1 MHIIQERLYRRHCF
15 NHKLGYIKDLG
26 TITSDMKRMI
36 LVDDSREAITL
47 SKENSIL
54 VSSWKGDEKDTELL
68 EL

>member
-1 MHIIQERLYRRHCF
+1 
-15 NHKLGYIKDLG
+15 
-26 TITSDMKRMI
+26 MI